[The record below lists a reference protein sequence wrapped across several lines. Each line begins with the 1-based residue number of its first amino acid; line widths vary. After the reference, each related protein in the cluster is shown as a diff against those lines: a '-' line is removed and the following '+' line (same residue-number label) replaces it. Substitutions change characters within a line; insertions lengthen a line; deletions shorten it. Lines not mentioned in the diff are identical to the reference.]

1 MAFGPRHDDSAGK
14 AALQAQWPGG
24 GPQEAGMK
32 QSYGDWVRKG
42 KERERLESD
51 LAAIRGEIERL
62 KADDE
67 AMSKVD
73 GEIKKAE
80 QEIKKSDDEL
90 SQVEKKL
97 ADLNLKGLGEARDR
111 KDLAR
116 KKVDDVVATL
126 AAGADGRVA
135 EKDFA
140 KRLEWVKAF
149 RKAKEE
155 YDKEAASFAAEVKQR
170 ADALGGEGGAR

>member
-1 MAFGPRHDDSAGK
+1 MGPKRDDSAGR

-24 GPQEAGMK
+24 GPLEAGMK
-32 QSYGDWVRKG
+32 KSYDDWVRQG
-42 KERERLESD
+42 KEREKLESD

-62 KADDE
+62 KADDA
-67 AMSKVD
+67 AMSGVED
-73 GEIKKAE
+73 EIRKAE

-111 KDLAR
+111 KDQAR
-116 KKVDDVVATL
+116 KKVDDVVTAM
-126 AAGADGRVA
+126 AVGADGRVG
-135 EKDFA
+135 EKDFS
-140 KRLEWVKAF
+140 KRLEWVKTF

-155 YDKEAASFAAEVKQR
+155 YDKEAAAFAAEVKKR
-170 ADALGGEGGAR
+170 SDALGGEGGPR

>member
-1 MAFGPRHDDSAGK
+1 
-14 AALQAQWPGG
+14 
-24 GPQEAGMK
+24 MK